1 MRRCVST
8 TAMQEPSNND
18 QRPAG
23 NSAAGAA
30 GIGERLRMA
39 RRARGLSQR
48 KLEAAGV
55 SFAYISR
62 IERGRRIPSLEVIR
76 RLAAALDVSPRWL
89 ETGDDSRWDGL
100 THAELATIH
109 VTLLNSGGPAS
120 LRLAAEVATV
130 LEWRA
135 ELELAADNDSS
146 P

>member
-1 MRRCVST
+1 
-8 TAMQEPSNND
+8 MQEPPNRD
-18 QRPAG
+18 QKPAG
-23 NSAAGAA
+23 TTAAGAA
-30 GIGERLRMA
+30 GIGERLRTA

-48 KLEAAGV
+48 KLESAGV

-120 LRLAAEVATV
+120 LRLAAEVAAV

-135 ELELAADNDSS
+135 QIELAAENNPAD
-146 P
+146 